1 MHRFALP
8 SFGIALLLAGLG
20 GAAVPSTAQGQ
31 ATGWQSTTQP
41 GGYKVARV
49 AGSGIVN
56 GMALT
61 CERGVPVLA
70 VNLVTPA
77 PTNPVQLTLDI
88 DEQSYPITFTRNG
101 RTNVWVAA
109 MRNVTPIDALS
120 AGSRL
125 QVSTRGQRIGT
136 LATAGARDAIAA
148 ALAGCYQ
155 PQAGPPSSRVA
166 NAAPVAA
173 GLGGVAE
180 DVGCPALGPVARW
193 SAANVEEYN
202 GSNSVF
208 CGDFTGDGMPDAF
221 AVIRFALGAN
231 NFGQEAVLFQN
242 VGGQLRFL
250 RRVPEFFG
258 KPEAAKFAV
267 GRVTLDMTTMLP
279 TDARCCP
286 TGKETRQI
294 DTTTGRHWQLVDA
307 KPAALAG
314 NTTGPL
320 SRLPIALG
328 PYVAAAEACRAPT
341 QVTWFEPRGYWEISS
356 DFRFFSEIAE
366 VTRDGADYL
375 LRAKPDPS
383 DPPPDPAGPDD
394 SFVGVRPAGPGRI
407 VMMIQ
412 DDVALKLCKAA
423 DIPTRLRP

>member
-1 MHRFALP
+1 MRHFAL
-8 SFGIALLLAGLG
+8 IARRVIFPLAGLG
-20 GAAVPSTAQGQ
+20 TALAAQPVAAQTTAWQ
-31 ATGWQSTTQP
+31 ATTQP
-41 GGYKVARV
+41 GGHKVARV
-49 AGSGIVN
+49 AGSGIAN

-88 DEQSYPITFTRNG
+88 DGQSYPVTFTRNG

-109 MRNVTPIDALS
+109 IRNSAPIDAMT

-125 QVSTRGQRIGT
+125 QLSTRGRAIGT
-136 LATAGARDAIAA
+136 MSTAGAREAITS

-155 PQAGPPSSRVA
+155 PQADLPSSGMA
-166 NAAPVAA
+166 NAAPVTA
-173 GLGGVAE
+173 GFGGVAE
-180 DVGCPALGPVARW
+180 DVGCPSLGPVARW
-193 SAANVEEYN
+193 GAANVEEYN

-242 VGGQLRFL
+242 VGGQLRFM

-258 KPEAAKFAV
+258 TPKAAKFAV
-267 GRVTLDMTTMLP
+267 GRVTLDITTMLP

-286 TGKETRQI
+286 TGKETRQV

-307 KPAALAG
+307 KPAALTG
-314 NTTGPL
+314 ETTGPL

-341 QVTWFEPRGYWEISS
+341 QVTWFEPAGYWEISS
-356 DFRFFSEIAE
+356 DSRFFSEIAE

-375 LRAKPDPS
+375 LKAKPDPS

-394 SFVGVRPAGPGRI
+394 SFVGLRPAGPGRI

-412 DDVALKLCKAA
+412 DDVTLKLCKAA
-423 DIPTRLRP
+423 DIPARLRP